1 MVLYHNDHHPQSLTT
16 FSAENSS
23 DKTDENT
30 ITEKKNSG
38 AYSNTPPSS
47 PLCIADKTLGSIQKS
62 HSWFQYWLVR
72 GIGGL

>member
-16 FSAENSS
+16 FSAENTS

-38 AYSNTPPSS
+38 AYSNAPPPP
-47 PLCIADKTLGSIQKS
+47 PLPFALLIRLLGAFRKATVG
-62 HSWFQYWLVR
+62 FN
-72 GIGGL
+72 IG